1 MKTFDLTKI
10 VCFEIKNLPIHDLRV
25 SDEVRGAD
33 PAPVSVIIYILS

>member
-1 MKTFDLTKI
+1 MSKGLT
-10 VCFEIKNLPIHDLRV
+10 VFFEISLWTHDLRV